1 MKKHAI
7 VPKNFKVDTSIKTL
21 EIHGKEWFD
30 RVNGNSY
37 NSVQVFVN
45 EGMKNAFSFSIPF
58 QYGYG
63 NYFEQSAIEHLVKV
77 GVLSGKFSHR
87 DRVHSGKLKIESYKT
102 EKCLQREVKAHGTA
116 LQTI

>member
-1 MKKHAI
+1 MKKHTI
-7 VPKNFKVDTSIKTL
+7 VPKNFHVDTSIKTL

-63 NYFEQSAIEHLVKV
+63 NYFEQSAIEHLVKI
-77 GVLSGKFSHR
+77 GALSSKWSHR
-87 DRVHSGKLKIESYKT
+87 DRVNNGKLKITSYKT
-102 EKCLQREVKAHGTA
+102 EKCLQREVRAHGKA
-116 LQTI
+116 LQTT

>member
-1 MKKHAI
+1 MKKHSI
-7 VPKNFKVDTSIKTL
+7 VPKNFRVNTSIKTL

-63 NYFEQSAIEHLVKV
+63 NYFEQSAIEHLVKI
-77 GVLSGKFSHR
+77 GVMSKGSR
-87 DRVHSGKLKIESYKT
+87 YWDRVNSGKLKITSYKT
-102 EKCLQREVKAHGTA
+102 EKCLQREVKAHGKA

>member
-7 VPKNFKVDTSIKTL
+7 VPKNFKVNTSIKTL

-30 RVNGNSY
+30 KVNGNSY
-37 NSVQVFVN
+37 NAVQVFVN
-45 EGMKNAFSFSIPF
+45 QGMKNAFSFSIPF

-63 NYFEQSAIEHLVKV
+63 NYYEQSAIEHLVKI
-77 GVLSGKFSHR
+77 GVMSDKFR
-87 DRVHSGKLKIESYKT
+87 WWDRVHAGKMKVTSYKT
-102 EKCLQREVKAHGTA
+102 EKCLQRDVKAFGKM